1 MMDIPIPTAAVQT
14 LTILIVAADE
24 VQAVKNEP
32 GIETNIRVFADTDAI
47 KALQCISRDR
57 PGVVVLDRTFVDSLR
72 GAALVNAIKTDATLT
87 DTQIRVISK
96 ASDYFYLIRQT
107 DPQLTSDDAM
117 PGEPLPADYLG
128 TRRARRYTLRPD
140 FALRVDGNPTTLVE
154 VSGTGARLVGS
165 TMLRLQQRVRLV
177 MGTPPEVVR
186 CSGVVVWVSFEPRGK
201 SAPRYRAGVHFVDP
215 DFKAIDALVLRHLQQ

>member
-1 MMDIPIPTAAVQT
+1 M
-14 LTILIVAADE
+14 
-24 VQAVKNEP
+24 
-32 GIETNIRVFADTDAI
+32 
-47 KALQCISRDR
+47 
-57 PGVVVLDRTFVDSLR
+57 
-72 GAALVNAIKTDATLT
+72 NAIKTDGTLT
-87 DTQIRVISK
+87 NTQIRVISK
-96 ASDYFYLIRQT
+96 ASDYLYLIRQT

-117 PGEPLPADYLG
+117 PGEPLPADHLG

-177 MGTPPEVVR
+177 MGMPPEVVR

-201 SAPRYRAGVHFVDP
+201 SAPRYRAGVHFIDT
-215 DFKAIDALVLRHLQQ
+215 DFKAIEALAYAIYSNKEAACHCWASSADGGWEHSY